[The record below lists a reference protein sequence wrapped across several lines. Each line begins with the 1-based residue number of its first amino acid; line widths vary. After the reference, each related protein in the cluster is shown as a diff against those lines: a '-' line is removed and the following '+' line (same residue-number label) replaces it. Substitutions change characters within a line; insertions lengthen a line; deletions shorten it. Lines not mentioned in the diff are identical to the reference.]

1 MVFFFLFTL
10 MSLTIWMSWVG
21 GALNPSDIQGYKG
34 SVVIG
39 RNKIMDPSLLSQ
51 AHVTKRLINVQRYEL
66 RRIDPK

>member
-39 RNKIMDPSLLSQ
+39 R
-51 AHVTKRLINVQRYEL
+51 TRLWILVY
-66 RRIDPK
+66 